1 MGLHHIRELQAKLQL
16 GQPDGHLIGAEL
28 AMGQLDVQQPV
39 IQIGGLRAFAVEQ
52 EFLFRLLAQ
61 QPVLDAVL
69 VVDQLQLLDAGK
81 PCARQR
87 RSKGEQAQFSQLNRL
102 KIYQPADRWQTIFAD

>member
-1 MGLHHIRELQAKLQL
+1 MSLHHIRELQPEFQF

-28 AMGQLDVQQPV
+28 AVGQLYIQQPV
-39 IQIGGLRAFAVEQ
+39 IQIGGLRAFTVEQ

-61 QPVLDAVL
+61 EPVLDTVL

-81 PCARQR
+81 LKRL
-87 RSKGEQAQFSQLNRL
+87 EIVAQLLFGVVPEDDPVPVEEFGQCLRYL
-102 KIYQPADRWQTIFAD
+102 